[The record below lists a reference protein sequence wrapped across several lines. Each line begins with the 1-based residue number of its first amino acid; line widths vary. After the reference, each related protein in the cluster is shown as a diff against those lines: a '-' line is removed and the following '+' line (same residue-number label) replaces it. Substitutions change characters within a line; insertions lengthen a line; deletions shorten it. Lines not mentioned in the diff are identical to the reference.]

1 MLIRRSSGT
10 TDDDQTKLRKCEW
23 VMNYEYRVFG
33 EECMHTG
40 MMSVSCSRFHMINVK
55 DETTLAKWGPI

>member
-23 VMNYEYRVFG
+23 VMNYEYLENANRY
-33 EECMHTG
+33 
-40 MMSVSCSRFHMINVK
+40 
-55 DETTLAKWGPI
+55 DERRLLQLR